1 MPANPNRSLPPVHPG
16 VFIREDV
23 LPYIEPDQT
32 GLAGA
37 LGIDPQRLEAIV
49 QEKED
54 IDTDVA
60 LRLGK
65 APGNGARFWIALQ
78 IDYDIWNAE
87 QSFQGTV
94 LLLKQPSKDHSS
106 PCLEFNRSI
115 TSLANSL

>member
-1 MPANPNRSLPPVHPG
+1 MATNPNRSLPPVHPG

-23 LPYIEPDQT
+23 LPYIEPDQS
-32 GLAGA
+32 GFAQA

-54 IDTDVA
+54 INTDLA

-65 APGNGARFWIALQ
+65 ALGNGARFWMALQ

-87 QSFQGTV
+87 QSFNGSV
-94 LLLKQPSKDHSS
+94 PPVKRLPEGKHA
-106 PCLEFNRSI
+106 C
-115 TSLANSL
+115 